1 MVNQIYQTRLNI
13 KEIKLKKSIYELS
26 LQFNLIPSPIR
37 VYYVEW
43 IMDTE
48 ERKSLSENKIKCP

>member
-1 MVNQIYQTRLNI
+1 MVNQIDLTKLNI

-26 LQFNLIPSPIR
+26 LQLNLIPSPMG
-37 VYYVEW
+37 VYYAEW